1 MASYFYNKY
10 IRRQMMNKNEN
21 MILGVLYFFHTEKT
35 ILVVWQSA
43 IVEQKLLKW

>member
-1 MASYFYNKY
+1 MALYFNKKH
-10 IRRQMMNKNEN
+10 IRRQMMNKNGE
-21 MILGVLYFFHTEKT
+21 ILRVFCFFHMEKA